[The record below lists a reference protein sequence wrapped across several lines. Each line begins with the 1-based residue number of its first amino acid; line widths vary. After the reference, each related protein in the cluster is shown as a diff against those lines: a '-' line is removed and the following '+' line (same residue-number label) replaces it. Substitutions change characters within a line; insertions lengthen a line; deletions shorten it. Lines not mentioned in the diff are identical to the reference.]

1 MASGDSTEFTAKIT
15 VDSKQAEKNVEDLG
29 DQTEDTAEKFV
40 SLKSQIRETTVAL
53 QKLETEGK
61 TTGKEFEKL
70 RAKLDDLNDAQD
82 RASFKAGQFDDKL
95 AAMPG
100 VLGQAGGALKSFNDS
115 VNQFGKT
122 LTYSLGI
129 VGLIVSGFLLLKES
143 LESTAEGQALLT
155 RVSSAFQKVLGPL
168 LAIVEK
174 VAVPV
179 FKALATGLEAV
190 ARGFASAAEF
200 IGISSDKIKQASSGV
215 KDFKKQAEDLAKAEK
230 ERADKAKADADAL
243 KAKQDA
249 AKEAARAK
257 QKQIDD
263 EAAKIQTEAAL
274 SLLDERARE
283 IKEREL
289 RYAEEKKTI
298 LASNN
303 KDLTNLNKE
312 YQLDKFNIDKKY
324 ADEAEKK
331 QIEKAQ
337 KDLKDL
343 QDETAGLD
351 SEYKKQDEL
360 VAARAAYKRFED
372 FNTLQSEI
380 ETLAASNLA
389 RENDFQA
396 DIARNELA
404 QEKLMQQMQIE
415 LEAATLKNVT
425 DEALLKAAEI
435 KKYEIRKKYG
445 DLYGQLE
452 KDNTA
457 IIKAEMQARTDI
469 QLKYADVV
477 GQLGSVLQQAA
488 GDNKGLAIAGL
499 IIEQAAGVAKIII
512 NTQVAAA
519 KAGYFTP
526 IGIAT
531 LVSGALSVA
540 SAVMATVKGI
550 QQINAV
556 QVPGGSGGGGG
567 GGMSAPSIQ
576 APRVGTAAE
585 PQMAEG
591 VGANPSSQIAQTI
604 GNASAQPVRAYVVS
618 QDITSQQMLDRKSNQ
633 AAVF

>member
-1 MASGDSTEFTAKIT
+1 MAAGDSTEFTAKIT

-29 DQTEDTAEKFV
+29 DQTEDTAGKFV

-249 AKEAARAK
+249 AREAARAK

-298 LASNN
+298 LSSNN

-312 YQLDKFNIDKKY
+312 YHLDKLAIDKKY

-331 QIEKAQ
+331 RIETAQKAQ
-337 KDLKDL
+337 KDL

-351 SEYKKQDEL
+351 AEYKKQDDL
-360 VAARAAYKRFED
+360 KRFRD
-372 FNTLQSEI
+372 FSTLQAEIDTLSVANTL
-380 ETLAASNLA
+380 
-389 RENDFQA
+389 REDDFQK
-396 DIARNELA
+396 DIARNELK
-404 QEKLMQQMQIE
+404 QQKLLEQMNLE
-415 LEAATLKNVT
+415 LAAVEN
-425 DEALLKAAEI
+425 DEQ
-435 KKYEIRKKYG
+435 KKYEIKK
-445 DLYGQLE
+445 
-452 KDNTA
+452 
-457 IIKAEMQARTDI
+457 
-469 QLKYADVV
+469 KYADQIVALEKENTATVKAEEDARTNIRLAAANLLGQV
-477 GQLGSVLQQAA
+477 GQIMQQVA
-488 GDNKGLAIAGL
+488 GENKDLAIAG
-499 IIEQAAGVAKIII
+499 IIVEQAAAIAKIAI
-512 NTQVAAA
+512 AA
-519 KAGYFTP
+519 KANFVTDGGIKSP
-526 IGIAT
+526 LAWLNLAAAGVGALAVGIA
-531 LVSGALSVA
+531 AK
-540 SAVMATVKGI
+540 KGI
-550 QQINAV
+550 DAIKAA
-556 QVPGGSGGGGG
+556 PGPSGGGSAGSV
-567 GGMSAPSIQ
+567 SAPTIE
-576 APRVGTAAE
+576 APRVGNAAT

-591 VGANPSSQIAQTI
+591 VGANPSTQIAQTI
-604 GNASAQPVRAYVVS
+604 GNASKEPVRAYVVS

>member
-1 MASGDSTEFTAKIT
+1 MAAGDSTEFTAKIT

-29 DQTEDTAEKFV
+29 DQTEDTAGKFV

-95 AAMPG
+95 SAMPG

-179 FKALATGLEAV
+179 FEALASGLEAV
-190 ARGFASAAEF
+190 ARGFAAAAEF
-200 IGISSDKIKQASSGV
+200 IGISSSKIAEASSGV
-215 KDFKKQAEDLAKAEK
+215 KDFKKQADDLAKAEQEK
-230 ERADKAKADADAL
+230 ADKAKAAAEAAAAKAKAAREKAAAEAKANADAAL
-243 KAKQDA
+243 KV
-249 AKEAARAK
+249 
-257 QKQIDD
+257 QI
-263 EAAKIQTEAAL
+263 ESAIN
-274 SLLDERARE
+274 LLDEQNKE
-283 IKEREL
+283 ITL
-289 RYAEEKKTI
+289 RTI
-298 LASNN
+298 KLNDDLLALQKAGIKNTTDTWESYN
-303 KDLTNLNKE
+303 KDKAA
-312 YQLDKFNIDKKY
+312 IDKKY
-324 ADEAEKK
+324 ADEA
-331 QIEKAQ
+331 Q
-337 KDLKDL
+337 
-343 QDETAGLD
+343 
-351 SEYKKQDEL
+351 KKQDEL
-360 VAARAAYKRFED
+360 NAKTFDDMKALSDKTKEQQQKDADLKRYISFSS
-372 FNTLQSEI
+372 LQSEI
-380 ETLAASNLA
+380 DTLSVANTL
-389 RENDFQA
+389 REDDFQA
-396 DIARNELA
+396 DIARNELK
-404 QEKLMQQMQIE
+404 QQKLLEQMDIE
-415 LEAATLKNVT
+415 IAAVKD
-425 DEALLKAAEI
+425 DEQ
-435 KKYEIRKKYG
+435 KKLEIRKRYG
-445 DLYGQLE
+445 DQLAQIE

-457 IIKAEMQARTDI
+457 IVKAEMQARTDI

-499 IIEQAAGVAKIII
+499 IIEQAAGVAKIVI

-531 LVSGALSVA
+531 LISGALSVV
-540 SAVMATVKGI
+540 SAVIATKKGI
-550 QQINAV
+550 DQINAV
-556 QVPGGSGGGGG
+556 QVPGGGGGGG
-567 GGMSAPSIQ
+567 GASAPSIQ
-576 APRVGTAAE
+576 APRVGTAAA

-604 GNASAQPVRAYVVS
+604 GNASKEPVRAYVVS